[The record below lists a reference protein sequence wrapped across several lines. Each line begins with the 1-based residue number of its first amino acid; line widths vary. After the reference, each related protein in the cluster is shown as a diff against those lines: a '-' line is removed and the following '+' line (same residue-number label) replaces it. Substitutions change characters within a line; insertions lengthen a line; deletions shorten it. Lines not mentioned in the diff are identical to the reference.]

1 MKNIINAFVLAF
13 VMAVSV
19 QFFVNEVDGELKNN
33 LVRLHIVA
41 NSNSKDD
48 QQIKLKIRDEI
59 LKNVS
64 LHDKDFIN
72 KAEQIANNELVN
84 MNYSAKAEY
93 GEFYFP
99 HKKYQNI
106 TLPCGEYRGVK
117 IILGEGKGENWWC
130 VLYPPV
136 CVSQESVVMEKSS
149 ENLLKEELNRSV
161 FDIITNSDEK
171 VIVKFKIVEAFNYI
185 TKKLNK

>member
-1 MKNIINAFVLAF
+1 MKNIINAFVLTF

-19 QFFVNEVDGELKNN
+19 QFFVNEVDDELKDS

-48 QQIKLKIRDEI
+48 QKIKLRIRDEI
-59 LKNVS
+59 LKSVS
-64 LHDKDFIN
+64 LTDKNFIE
-72 KAEQIANNELVN
+72 KAETIANNELIN
-84 MNYSAKAEY
+84 MGYSAKAEY

-99 HKKYQNI
+99 NKKYQNI

-117 IILGEGKGENWWC
+117 IVLGEGKGENWWC
-130 VLYPPV
+130 VLYPPM
-136 CVSQESVVMEKSS
+136 CVSQESVKMDTSS
-149 ENLLKEELNRSV
+149 KNLLKEELNNSV

-171 VIVKFKIVEAFNYI
+171 VIVKFKVVEAFNYI